1 MSIIYSYPVKG
12 AAVDNDLILIS
23 DSASTPKFATKQV
36 KVSGLPFSNN
46 QGTVTS
52 VGVSMPSAFAVASSP
67 ITDSGTI
74 AVTTTGGNVG
84 QFLAHDGTWGTP
96 TGGAANPAGSIYE
109 VQYNGGGEFAASTT
123 FTYENRVLSLGVV
136 GDTAASSLK
145 IYGGGSA
152 DSRLTLFCSAGTHG
166 VTLEGPDHTGGSNYT
181 LKFPSAA
188 PTNNQ
193 ILQYTTAGNLGWIA
207 TPSGGGGGSY
217 EYHFDGSTGF
227 SDFFESMF
235 GGRASGDP
243 FGAFG
248 SGGRRASNQALAGQ
262 DIEADLL
269 VRIEEIMEGSSRQIR
284 LSRPGAGGS
293 AAKESTIRVK
303 VPKGVGEGQMIRC
316 AGLGYPGINGGPD
329 GDLYLKVRLE
339 RHPDY
344 QVSGRDLTNELI
356 LAPWEAVLGTSVTIP
371 TPHGSV
377 KLSIKSN
384 TQPGTNMRLKGK
396 GLPKGEDDYG
406 DLYVEIAVEFPDSP
420 SEEEKELWQKLAENS
435 DFSPRD

>member
-1 MSIIYSYPVKG
+1 MGVQYRDYYEILS
-12 AAVDNDLILIS
+12 VDK
-23 DSASTPKFATKQV
+23 SASQNDIKRAFKKLARKYHPDVAAEKADAEEKFKEVNEA
-36 KVSGLPFSNN
+36 
-46 QGTVTS
+46 
-52 VGVSMPSAFAVASSP
+52 
-67 ITDSGTI
+67 
-74 AVTTTGGNVG
+74 
-84 QFLAHDGTWGTP
+84 
-96 TGGAANPAGSIYE
+96 YE
-109 VQYNGGGEFAASTT
+109 VLGDPEKRKKYDTLGPNWDQSQGFPGGGYSDF
-123 FTYENRVLSLGVV
+123 
-136 GDTAASSLK
+136 
-145 IYGGGSA
+145 
-152 DSRLTLFCSAGTHG
+152 
-166 VTLEGPDHTGGSNYT
+166 
-181 LKFPSAA
+181 
-188 PTNNQ
+188 
-193 ILQYTTAGNLGWIA
+193 
-207 TPSGGGGGSY
+207 GGGGGSY
-217 EYHFDGSTGF
+217 EYHFGGSTGF

-284 LSRPGAGGS
+284 LSRPGAGGG

-344 QVSGRDLTNELI
+344 QVSGRDLTIELI

-420 SEEEKELWQKLAENS
+420 SEEEKELWQKLAEKS